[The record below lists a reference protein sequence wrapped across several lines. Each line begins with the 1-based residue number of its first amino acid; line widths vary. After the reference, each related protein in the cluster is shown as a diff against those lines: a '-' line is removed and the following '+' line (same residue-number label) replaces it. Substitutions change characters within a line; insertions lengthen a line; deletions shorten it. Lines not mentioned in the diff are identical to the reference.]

1 MSFTRRAAR
10 VEIILLK
17 MFSYTV
23 GEHRPEMAVLASLH
37 VNLVAMYYCIFRFTY
52 IHSLYHTYV
61 VFESIDVCV
70 GFV

>member
-52 IHSLYHTYV
+52 NI
-61 VFESIDVCV
+61 VFTTRMWFSNQ
-70 GFV
+70 